1 VRAFSAL
8 VDKELRTLFQ
18 APIAWIVIGVF
29 LGLMGYS
36 FTLTL
41 FNNRY
46 ATLVHIFF
54 QVAGLLLLI
63 VPIITMRLLAEER
76 RAGTLELLLTAP
88 VRESHVVL
96 AKYLAA
102 MSVVLIMVGLTA
114 AYAVVLGVYGTPE
127 WGPIYS
133 GYLGLALLASTLV
146 SLGLAVSAFT
156 SNQVIAAIVT
166 IGISFFLWM
175 VDTLAAMLPDGLE
188 RVFIGLSLLAR
199 FTPFATGAMYTSDA
213 GFFISTTLLAL
224 FVAMRAL
231 ARR

>member
-1 VRAFSAL
+1 MNAFLPL
-8 VDKELRTLFQ
+8 VDKEVRALCQ
-18 APIAWIVIGVF
+18 APIAWVIIGVF
-29 LGLMGYS
+29 VGLMGYS

-54 QVAGLLLLI
+54 QAAGLLLLI
-63 VPIITMRLLAEER
+63 VPIVTMRLVAEER

-88 VRESHVVL
+88 VRESHLVL
-96 AKYLAA
+96 AKYVAG
-102 MSVVLIMVGLTA
+102 MSVVLLMIGLTG
-114 AYAVVLGVYGTPE
+114 AYAIVLGIYATPE

-146 SLGLAVSAFT
+146 AVGLAVSACT
-156 SNQVIAAIVT
+156 ANQVIAAIVT
-166 IGISFFLWM
+166 IGITFFMWM
-175 VDTLAAMLPDGLE
+175 VDSLASMLPDGFE
-188 RVFIGLSLLAR
+188 RVFISLSLLAR

-213 GFFISTTLLAL
+213 GFFISTTVLAL
-224 FVAMRAL
+224 FIAIRAL